1 MTLSTGE
8 HIVQGAAGDLQL
20 QVDVP
25 ESPDTDCP
33 VVLICHPHPL
43 YGGSLQNKVV
53 HMLAKSFNDNGLT
66 TVRFNFR
73 GVGRSQGEF
82 DHGKGEAD
90 DVLTIAEYLRQDV
103 KKIWLAGFSFG
114 AYVAARA
121 YNNIQAERLLLVAPS
136 VTLYDMND
144 IHNIRIPW
152 GVIQGSDD
160 EVIDPAAVNAWLAIQ
175 QQAPVLHWLEGAG
188 HFFHGR
194 LNDLRD
200 IIHQDWQASQGRRC
214 S

>member
-1 MTLSTGE
+1 MTLSAGE

-20 QVDVP
+20 QVDTPAQP
-25 ESPDTDCP
+25 ETQSP

-53 HMLAKSFNDNGLT
+53 HILAKGFNDNGLT

-73 GVGRSQGEF
+73 GVGKSQGEF

-90 DVLTIAEYLRQDV
+90 DVQIITEYIRQQSVGDG
-103 KKIWLAGFSFG
+103 IWLAGFSFG
-114 AYVAARA
+114 GYVAARA
-121 YNNIQAERLLLVAPS
+121 YQKVKAERLLLVAPS

-144 IHNIRIPW
+144 INNIQIPW
-152 GVIQGSDD
+152 SVIQGSDD
-160 EVIDPAAVNAWLAIQ
+160 EVIEPEAVKAWLAIQ
-175 QQAPVLHWLEGAG
+175 QQAPTLHWLEGAG

-200 IIHQDWQASQGRRC
+200 IIHQHWQVS
-214 S
+214 

>member
-1 MTLSTGE
+1 MTLLAGE

-20 QVDVP
+20 QVDTPAQP
-25 ESPDTDCP
+25 EAQSP

-53 HMLAKSFNDNGLT
+53 HMLAKGFNDNGLT

-73 GVGRSQGEF
+73 GVGKSQGEF

-90 DVLTIAEYLRQDV
+90 DVQIIADYVRQHSMCDG
-103 KKIWLAGFSFG
+103 IWLAGFSFG
-114 AYVAARA
+114 GYVAACA
-121 YNNIQAERLLLVAPS
+121 YKNIQAERLLLVAPS

-144 IHNIRIPW
+144 VNNIQIPW
-152 GVIQGSDD
+152 SVIQGGDD
-160 EVIDPAAVNAWLAIQ
+160 EVIEPEAVKAWLAIQ
-175 QQAPVLHWLEGAG
+175 QQTPTLHWLEGAG

-200 IIHQDWQASQGRRC
+200 IIHQHWQVS
-214 S
+214 

>member
-1 MTLSTGE
+1 MTLSAGE

-20 QVDVP
+20 QVDTPAQP
-25 ESPDTDCP
+25 EAQSPA
-33 VVLICHPHPL
+33 VLICHPHPL

-53 HMLAKSFNDNGLT
+53 HMLAKGFNDNGLI

-73 GVGRSQGEF
+73 GVGKSQGEF

-90 DVLTIAEYLRQDV
+90 DVQIIADFVRQQSASDR
-103 KKIWLAGFSFG
+103 IWLAGFSFG
-114 AYVAARA
+114 GYVAARS
-121 YNNIQAERLLLVAPS
+121 YQTIQAERLLLVAPS

-144 IHNIRIPW
+144 INNIQIPW
-152 GVIQGSDD
+152 SVIQGGDD
-160 EVIDPAAVNAWLAIQ
+160 EVIEPEAVKAWLAIQ
-175 QQAPVLHWLEGAG
+175 QQAPTLYWLEGAG

-200 IIHQDWQASQGRRC
+200 IIHQNWQAS
-214 S
+214 